1 MGDLHRVLGP
11 THAAAVALGA
21 LLGAGVVFV
30 PRRVEN
36 LAGPVT
42 PVAYL
47 LATAG
52 ALALAVCWA
61 VFLAGPTGDRAG
73 GAYRHL
79 ARTWDSGTLAF
90 AVVWTKPAAYVGLL
104 ALLAAWLGDWL
115 ARTVGVAGASFPVL
129 SSLAAD
135 QWAVG
140 LLALLTALHLLGAR
154 WPARVQLVVTGA
166 LVAVLLGMLLPGL
179 PAIVPGNFVPLLPT
193 ESLRADP
200 VGAVG
205 DATLVALF
213 GVVGIEVVA
222 NLGGETRDSRR
233 WLPRVLLGVTLA
245 VGVAVALIATITLG
259 VIPWTRLVFAGVP
272 FADAAASYLRVR
284 ADLLAAP
291 AILLA
296 TVGGLLAVSWAPT
309 RLLYALGE
317 LLPPL
322 SRTNRHGAPDVAV
335 LATTLP
341 AGALVV
347 TDTVHLALYLV
358 LPGLFGLYLCHGL
371 TAAALPRADP
381 EGFVAGTTGGG
392 GDRGGDSDETTES
405 AAHSNETTE
414 STGHDPL
421 LNRHPGLLVVAGL
434 ATAGLSTLCLALV
447 ATRDPAT
454 TLGWLRVAPTL
465 SVLPEGTLVRDPAT
479 TVLPATVAW
488 LTVGALVWLTA
499 RDYRLSTETESD
511 DDPERPASA
520 ARSNT
525 ADRRRE

>member
-11 THAAAVALGA
+11 AHAIAVGLGA

-36 LAGPVT
+36 LAGPLT
-42 PVAYL
+42 PLAFL
-47 LATAG
+47 LATTG
-52 ALALAVCWA
+52 ALALAICWA
-61 VFLAGPTGDRAG
+61 VFLAGPTGDRSG
-73 GAYRHL
+73 GAYHHL
-79 ARTWDSGTLAF
+79 ARTWDSEALAF

-115 ARTVGVAGASFPVL
+115 ARVVGSGIPSL
-129 SSLAAD
+129 STPAAD

-140 LLALLTALHLLGAR
+140 LLVLLTACHLLGAR
-154 WPARVQLVVTGA
+154 WPARLQLVVTGA
-166 LVAVLLGMLLPGL
+166 LSALLLWMLLPGL
-179 PAIVPGNFVPLLPT
+179 PAIVPQNFAPLLPT
-193 ESLRADP
+193 ESLRTDP

-233 WLPRVLLGVTLA
+233 WLPRVLLGATLA
-245 VGVAVALIATITLG
+245 VGVATTLAATITLG
-259 VIPWTRLVFAGVP
+259 VIPWTRLVFAGIP
-272 FADAAASYLRVR
+272 FADAAGSYLGVR
-284 ADLLAAP
+284 ATILAGP

-296 TVGGLLAVSWAPT
+296 TLSGLLAFSWAPT
-309 RLLYALGE
+309 RLLYEFGG

-335 LATTLP
+335 LATTTP

-347 TDTVHLALYLV
+347 TETIHLALYLA

-371 TAAALPRADP
+371 TAAALPRADA
-381 EGFVAGTTGGG
+381 EGFRAGTTDDAGA
-392 GDRGGDSDETTES
+392 DETS
-405 AAHSNETTE
+405 D
-414 STGHDPL
+414 TGTAGEVLFLGRRPE
-421 LNRHPGLLVVAGL
+421 LLVVAGL
-434 ATAGLSTLCLALV
+434 TTAGLSALCLALV

-465 SVLPEGTLVRDPAT
+465 SILSEGTLVRDPTT

-488 LTVGALVWLTA
+488 LTVGVLVWLTA
-499 RDYRLSTETESD
+499 RDYRLSRESD
-511 DDPERPASA
+511 ADDGTERPGTT
-520 ARSNT
+520 ARPNT
-525 ADRRRE
+525 PDRRQE

>member
-11 THAAAVALGA
+11 AHATAVALGA
-21 LLGAGVVFV
+21 LCGAGVVFV

-36 LAGPVT
+36 LAGPAT
-42 PVAYL
+42 PVAFL
-47 LATAG
+47 LATTG

-61 VFLAGPTGDRAG
+61 VFLAGPTGDRPG

-79 ARTWDSGTLAF
+79 ARTWDSEALAF

-115 ARTVGVAGASFPVL
+115 ARAVGGGSPIL
-129 SSLAAD
+129 STPAAD

-140 LLALLTALHLLGAR
+140 LLALLTALHLAGVR
-154 WPARVQLVVTGA
+154 WPARLQLVVTGA
-166 LVAVLLGMLLPGL
+166 LSALLLGMLLPGL

-213 GVVGIEVVA
+213 GVVGVEVVA
-222 NLGGETRDSRR
+222 NLAGETRGSRR

-245 VGVAVALIATITLG
+245 VGVAVTLIATITLG
-259 VIPWTRLVFAGVP
+259 VIPWTRLVFATVP

-284 ADLLAAP
+284 ASLLAEP

-296 TVGGLLAVSWAPT
+296 TAGGLLAFSWAPT
-309 RLLYALGE
+309 RLLYDLGD

-335 LATTLP
+335 LTTTVP
-341 AGALVV
+341 AAALVV
-347 TDTVHLALYLV
+347 TDTTHLALYLA
-358 LPGLFGLYLCHGL
+358 LPGLFGLYLCHGV

-381 EGFVAGTTGGG
+381 AGFSAGTTGVRADAGDGTDDGG
-392 GDRGGDSDETTES
+392 ADAT
-405 AAHSNETTE
+405 A
-414 STGHDPL
+414 PL
-421 LNRHPGLLVVAGL
+421 LHRRPALLVVAGL
-434 ATAGLSTLCLALV
+434 TASGLAALCLALV
-447 ATRDPAT
+447 VTRDPAT
-454 TLGWLRVAPTL
+454 TLGWLRVAPAL
-465 SVLPEGTLVRDPAT
+465 SILPEGTLVRDPAT
-479 TVLPATVAW
+479 TVLPATLGW

-499 RDYRLSTETESD
+499 RDYRLSREPESD
-511 DDPERPASA
+511 SDRDTDRSESPARP
-520 ARSNT
+520 NT
-525 ADRRRE
+525 ADRRRD

>member
-1 MGDLHRVLGP
+1 MGDLHRALGP
-11 THAAAVALGA
+11 GHAAAVALGA
-21 LLGAGVVFV
+21 LLGAGVVYV

-42 PVAYL
+42 PVAFL

-61 VFLAGPTGDRAG
+61 VFLAGPTGDEPG

-79 ARTWDSGTLAF
+79 ARTWDSDALAF
-90 AVVWTKPAAYVGLL
+90 AVVWTKPAAYAGLL
-104 ALLAAWLGDWL
+104 ALLAAWLGDWAARSLGAGVPGL
-115 ARTVGVAGASFPVL
+115 AGLP
-129 SSLAAD
+129 AD
-135 QWAVG
+135 WWAVG
-140 LLALLTALHLLGAR
+140 LLAWLTALHLLGAR
-154 WPARVQLVVTGA
+154 WPARLQVVVTGA
-166 LVAVLLGMLLPGL
+166 LGLLLLGLLLPGL
-179 PAIVPGNFVPLLPT
+179 PAVVPGNFAPLLPT

-213 GVVGIEVVA
+213 GVVGSEVVA
-222 NLGGETRDSRR
+222 NLAGETRDARC
-233 WLPRVLLGVTLA
+233 WLPRVLLGVAVT
-245 VGVAVALIATITLG
+245 VGVAVTLIATITLG
-259 VIPWTRLVFAGVP
+259 VIPWTRLVFAAVP
-272 FADAAASYLRVR
+272 FADAAASYLGVR
-284 ADLLAAP
+284 AALLAEP

-296 TVGGLLAVSWAPT
+296 STGGLLAFSWAPT
-309 RLLYALGE
+309 RLLYDLGD

-322 SRTNRHGAPDVAV
+322 ARTNRYGAPDVAV

-341 AGALVV
+341 AGALVL
-347 TDTVHLALYLV
+347 TDTIHFALYLA
-358 LPGLFGLYLCHGL
+358 LPGLFGLYLCHGV

-381 EGFVAGTTGGG
+381 DGFVAGTTP
-392 GDRGGDSDETTES
+392 DNDADASVLR
-405 AAHSNETTE
+405 
-414 STGHDPL
+414 
-421 LNRHPGLLVVAGL
+421 RHPALLVAAGL
-434 ATAGLSTLCLALV
+434 VTTGLSALCLGLV

-454 TLGWLRVAPTL
+454 TLGWTRVAPTL

-499 RDYRLSTETESD
+499 RDYRLSTESEADADADGSET
-511 DDPERPASA
+511 PTRPTA
-520 ARSNT
+520 

>member
-11 THAAAVALGA
+11 AHATAIGLGA
-21 LLGAGVVFV
+21 LCGAGVVFV

-42 PVAYL
+42 PLAFL

-61 VFLAGPTGDRAG
+61 VFLAGPTGDRSG

-79 ARTWDSGTLAF
+79 ARTWDSEALAF

-104 ALLAAWLGDWL
+104 ALLSSWLGDWV
-115 ARTVGVAGASFPVL
+115 ARTVGGAGVPVL
-129 SSLAAD
+129 SVLAPHE
-135 QWAVG
+135 WAVAI
-140 LLALLTALHLLGAR
+140 LALLTALHLVGAR
-154 WPARVQLVVTGA
+154 WPARLQLVVTGA
-166 LVAVLLGMLLPGL
+166 LSVLLLGMLLPGI

-200 VGAVG
+200 IGAVG

-213 GVVGIEVVA
+213 GFVGNEVVA
-222 NLGGETRDSRR
+222 NLAGETREARR

-245 VGVAVALIATITLG
+245 VGVAVTLVATITLG
-259 VIPWTRLVFAGVP
+259 VIPWTRLVFATVP

-284 ADLLAAP
+284 ADLLAEP
-291 AILLA
+291 ALVLSTA
-296 TVGGLLAVSWAPT
+296 GGLLALSWAPT
-309 RLLYALGE
+309 RLLYDLGD

-341 AGALVV
+341 AAVLAA

-358 LPGLFGLYLCHGL
+358 LPGLFGLYCCHGL

-381 EGFVAGTTGGG
+381 EGFVAGTTHESDGEASDDGEG
-392 GDRGGDSDETTES
+392 PDDDAGDRSRLGRRPE
-405 AAHSNETTE
+405 
-414 STGHDPL
+414 
-421 LNRHPGLLVVAGL
+421 LLVGAGL
-434 ATAGLSTLCLALV
+434 TTAALSALCLVLV

-465 SVLPEGTLVRDPAT
+465 SVLPEGTLVRDPTT
-479 TVLPATVAW
+479 TVLPTTVAW
-488 LTVGALVWLTA
+488 LTVGTLVWLTA
-499 RDYRLSTETESD
+499 RDYRRSVASEADTETTRGES
-511 DDPERPASA
+511 PAGPDSA
-520 ARSNT
+520 
-525 ADRRRE
+525 DGRRE